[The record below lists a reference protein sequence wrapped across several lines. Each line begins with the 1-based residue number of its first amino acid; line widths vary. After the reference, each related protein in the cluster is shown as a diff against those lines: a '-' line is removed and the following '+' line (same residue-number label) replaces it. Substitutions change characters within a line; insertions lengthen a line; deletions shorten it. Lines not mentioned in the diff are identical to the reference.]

1 MMRDRITF
9 TVSDV
14 HGAWSFS
21 VHSRIKKY
29 AGYVAGTLC
38 LALMSTIVAVQ
49 FLGHEVRQ
57 LEASNENLSRN
68 VRSLA
73 AENSAMAAYA
83 ANSEAQLAS
92 VSEKLDGIEVSLG
105 IDPQS
110 EMDIGERLASIGG
123 KAEELVQ
130 VEDKLESIETL
141 IGLKP
146 QQEMEITQRVEYAN
160 LTATQKHVLLQS
172 IPSGWPLEDTVIT
185 GRYGMRNHPVSGE
198 RAPHY
203 GIDLRAQMNT
213 PVYATA
219 DGIVEYAAHQKAS
232 GYGKLLIIRHNY
244 GFKTTFSHLNKFVA
258 KYGDFVRK
266 GDLIAYT
273 GNSGLSNGPH
283 LHYEVR
289 YINRPLNPVSF
300 VKWDMEHYNV
310 IFDEEKEIQWLSLI
324 QAVARQTYL
333 LPPPSLHTALH

>member
-1 MMRDRITF
+1 MRDKITF

-14 HGAWSFS
+14 YGAWSFS
-21 VHSRIKKY
+21 VHSRVKRFVIP
-29 AGYVAGTLC
+29 ATGVLC
-38 LALMSTIVAVQ
+38 LILMATIGTIQ
-49 FLGHEVRQ
+49 FLSHEVRQ
-57 LEASNENLSRN
+57 LETSNESLSRAVHGLKVEN
-68 VRSLA
+68 SVMA
-73 AENSAMAAYA
+73 AESSSREDQLMAIA
-83 ANSEAQLAS
+83 
-92 VSEKLDGIEVSLG
+92 EKLEEIEANLG
-105 IDPQS
+105 IGSQA
-110 EMDIGERLASIGG
+110 ELDISERLAGIGG

-130 VEDKLESIETL
+130 VEGKLESIETL

-146 QQEMEITQRVEYAN
+146 QQQMEITKRVEYAN

-185 GRYGMRNHPVSGE
+185 GRFGMRTHPVSGA
-198 RAPHY
+198 RAHHA
-203 GIDLRAQMNT
+203 GIDLRAQVNT

-219 DGIVEYAAHQKAS
+219 DGIVEYASAHKGS

-244 GFKTTFSHLNKFVA
+244 GFKTTFSHLNKFAV

-300 VKWDMEHYNV
+300 VKWDIEHYNV

>member
-9 TVSDV
+9 TISDV

-21 VHSRIKKY
+21 VHSKVKKY
-29 AGYVAGTLC
+29 GIYAVGALSALVMITVGT
-38 LALMSTIVAVQ
+38 IQ

-57 LEASNENLSRN
+57 LEASNEGLSR
-68 VRSLA
+68 SIHTLT
-73 AENSAMAAYA
+73 AENGVLSDDIASKA
-83 ANSEAQLAS
+83 AQLAS
-92 VSEKLDGIEVSLG
+92 ISEKLADIETNLG
-105 IDPQS
+105 LDPQADL
-110 EMDIGERLASIGG
+110 DIYDRIATING
-123 KAEELVQ
+123 KTGELVQ
-130 VEDKLESIETL
+130 VEERLENIETL

-146 QQEMEITQRVEYAN
+146 QQEMEITKRVEYAN
-160 LTATQKHVLLQS
+160 LTASQKHMLLQS
-172 IPSGWPLEDTVIT
+172 IPSGWPLGDTVIT
-185 GRYGMRNHPVSGE
+185 GRFGMRMHPVSGE

-203 GIDLRAQMNT
+203 GIDLRAPMNT

-219 DGIVEYAAHQKAS
+219 DGIVEYAAHQSAS

-244 GFKTTFSHLNKFVA
+244 GFKTTFSHLNKFVV
-258 KYGDFVRK
+258 KYGEFVKK

-289 YINRPLNPVSF
+289 YINRPLNPVNF

-310 IFDEEKEIQWLSLI
+310 IFDKEKQIQWLSLI

>member
-1 MMRDRITF
+1 MRDRITF

-14 HGAWSFS
+14 QGAWSFS
-21 VHSRIKKY
+21 VHNNVKKY
-29 AGYVAGTLC
+29 AVYAVGALSAAIMVTVGT
-38 LALMSTIVAVQ
+38 IQ
-49 FLGHEVRQ
+49 FLDHEVRQ
-57 LEASNENLSRN
+57 LESSNENLSRT
-68 VRSLA
+68 VHILTV
-73 AENSAMAAYA
+73 ENSTLASDAADKK
-83 ANSEAQLAS
+83 AQLAS
-92 VSEKLDGIEVSLG
+92 ISEKLVGIETSLG

-110 EMDIGERLASIGG
+110 EMDFDERLAGIGG
-123 KAEELVQ
+123 KTEELVQ
-130 VEDKLESIETL
+130 VEDKLENIETL

-146 QQEMEITQRVEYAN
+146 QQDMEISQRVEYAN
-160 LTATQKHVLLQS
+160 LTAAQKHVLLQN
-172 IPSGWPLEDTVIT
+172 IPSGWPLADTVIT
-185 GRYGMRNHPVSGE
+185 GRFGMRKHPVSGV
-198 RAPHY
+198 RAHHA

-219 DGIVEYAAHQKAS
+219 DGIVEYASPHKRS

-244 GFKTTFSHLNKFVA
+244 GFKTTFSHLNKFVV
-258 KYGDFVRK
+258 KFGDFVRK
-266 GDLIAYT
+266 GDLVAYT

-310 IFDEEKEIQWLSLI
+310 IFDEEKDIQWLSLI